1 MSEQGIIVI
10 WLLEWQ
16 RHICYT
22 CEALSKYDNVE
33 SGCFDLTICYVRTY
47 TVCMKNITLSID
59 ENTLHMGRE
68 YARNH
73 NVSFNVLVRRLIEQ
87 TVKKHTSNWIDDTFE
102 YIDKNISSSKGIT
115 WKREELYRG

>member
-1 MSEQGIIVI
+1 
-10 WLLEWQ
+10 
-16 RHICYT
+16 
-22 CEALSKYDNVE
+22 
-33 SGCFDLTICYVRTY
+33 
-47 TVCMKNITLSID
+47 MKNITLSID